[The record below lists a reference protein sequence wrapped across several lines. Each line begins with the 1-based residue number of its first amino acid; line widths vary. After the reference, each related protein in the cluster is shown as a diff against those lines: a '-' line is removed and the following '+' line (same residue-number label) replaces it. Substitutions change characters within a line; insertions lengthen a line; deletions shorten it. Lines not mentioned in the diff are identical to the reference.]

1 MQRLEGNNT
10 EAQKA
15 KSTPPL
21 HFPSNIPTEYAK
33 KSTPTILQ
41 TLILDFVII
50 MVNHTHIYQLCDW
63 IILFAKM
70 FLVLLMALDVDVDGA
85 SKMIFARLG

>member
-1 MQRLEGNNT
+1 MQRVEGNNT
-10 EAQKA
+10 GAQEA

-21 HFPSNIPTEYAK
+21 HFPSIPTESAK
-33 KSTPTILQ
+33 KSTPTKLQ